1 VVPWSNGGPVPGV
14 FGFMH
19 VGRVP
24 TDMRLRRSNPDTPG
38 LSRKGHGR
46 GFGYHDEQGKKITD
60 PDVVERIRTL
70 AIPPAWKDVWICPY
84 PNGHIQATGT
94 DEAGRRQYLYHD
106 DWRTSQDADKHDRV
120 RRLARKLPAFREAV
134 DKDLCAKGL
143 GRDKVLAVALRMLD
157 YGVFRTG
164 NTRYA
169 EEYGSRGAAT
179 LLRDDV
185 KVRRGKVVFDFV
197 AKGGIERTLELED
210 DRLVAAVRSL
220 KRGKHDNPRLLVY
233 RDGSSYHE
241 LDAGMINRRFHELV
255 GDDYTVKDLRT
266 WTATVHAAV
275 DLAQADPPTTKKA
288 LNAAVKEM
296 LAEVSDHLGNT
307 PTVARASYVDP
318 RVVDQYERGRT
329 IPDHAVDD
337 VDDLDDPEV
346 RAKVERSVN
355 KLLDQDARE

>member
-1 VVPWSNGGPVPGV
+1 
-14 FGFMH
+14 MH
-19 VGRVP
+19 VSGVP
-24 TDMRLRRSNPDTPG
+24 TGMRLRRANPDKPG
-38 LSRKGHGR
+38 LTRKRRGR
-46 GFGYHDEQGKKITD
+46 GFSYHDEHGKKIDD
-60 PDVVERIRTL
+60 PDLLERIRTL
-70 AIPPAWKDVWICPY
+70 AIPPAWQDVWICPY

-94 DEAGRRQYLYHD
+94 DDAGRRQYLYHD

-134 DKDLCAKGL
+134 DKDLCAQGL

-185 KVRRGKVVFDFV
+185 KVQRGKLVFDFV
-197 AKGGIERTLELED
+197 AKGGIERKLELDD
-210 DRLVAAVRSL
+210 DRLTAAVRSL

-233 RDGSSYHE
+233 REGSAYKE
-241 LDAGMINRRFHELV
+241 IDASMINQRFHELV

-275 DLAQADPPTTKKA
+275 DLAQADPPSTKKA

-296 LAEVSDHLGNT
+296 LEEVSEHLGNT

-318 RVVDQYERGRT
+318 RVVQQYERGRT
-329 IPDHAVDD
+329 IPDSAVED

>member
-1 VVPWSNGGPVPGV
+1 
-14 FGFMH
+14 
-19 VGRVP
+19 
-24 TDMRLRRSNPDTPG
+24 MRLRRANPEKPG

-46 GFGYHDEQGKKITD
+46 GFSYHDERGTKIAD

-70 AIPPAWKDVWICPY
+70 AIPPAWQDVWICPY

-134 DKDLCAKGL
+134 DQDLGARGI

-164 NTRYA
+164 NTKYA

-185 KVRRGKVVFDFV
+185 KVQRGRVVFDFV
-197 AKGGIERTLELED
+197 AKGGIDRKLELED
-210 DRLVAAVRSL
+210 DRLVRAVRSL
-220 KRGKHDNPRLLVY
+220 KRGRHDNVRLLVY
-233 RDGSSYHE
+233 RDGSSYQE
-241 LDAGMINRRFHELV
+241 IDAGMINERFHALV
-255 GDDYTVKDLRT
+255 GEDYTVKDLRT

-275 DLAQADPPTTKKA
+275 DLAQADPPSTKKA

-296 LAEVSDHLGNT
+296 LAEVSGHLGNT

-329 IPDHAVDD
+329 IPDTIED
-337 VDDLDDPEV
+337 VDDLDDP
-346 RAKVERSVN
+346 RPGPRSN
-355 KLLDQDARE
+355 ARSANSWTRTPASSASRLSALGAPPPA

>member
-1 VVPWSNGGPVPGV
+1 
-14 FGFMH
+14 
-19 VGRVP
+19 
-24 TDMRLRRSNPDTPG
+24 MRLRRSTPDKPG
-38 LSRKGHGR
+38 LTRKGHGR
-46 GFGYHDEQGKKITD
+46 GFSYHDEQGQKITD
-60 PDVVERIRTL
+60 ADVVERIRTL

-134 DKDLCAKGL
+134 DKDLSGKGL
-143 GRDKVLAVALRMLD
+143 GREKVLAVALRMLD

-179 LLRDDV
+179 LLREDV
-185 KVRRGKVVFDFV
+185 TVRRGGTVVFDFV
-197 AKGGIERTLELED
+197 AKGGIERKLELED
-210 DRLVAAVRSL
+210 DRLAAAVRSL
-220 KRGKHDNPRLLVY
+220 KRARHDQDQLLVFRD
-233 RDGSSYHE
+233 RDGYHGI
-241 LDAGMINRRFHELV
+241 DASMVNERFHALV

-266 WTATVHAAV
+266 WTATVVAAIE
-275 DLAQADPPTTKKA
+275 LAGAEPPTTKKA
-288 LNAAVKEM
+288 LNGAVKEM
-296 LAEVSDHLGNT
+296 LDEVSDHLGNT

-329 IPDHAVDD
+329 IPATVDD
-337 VDDLDDPEV
+337 VEELDDPKT